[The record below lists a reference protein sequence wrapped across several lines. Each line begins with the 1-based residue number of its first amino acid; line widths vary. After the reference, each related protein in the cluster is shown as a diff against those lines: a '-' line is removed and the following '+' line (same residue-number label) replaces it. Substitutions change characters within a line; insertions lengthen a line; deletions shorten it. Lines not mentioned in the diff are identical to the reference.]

1 MKFFRANIGI
11 KRHGELSSDNFSLIK
26 GERFT
31 TFDNDQ
37 DTWKEGNCAT
47 DLRKWFQDTAFSYK
61 HTTSG
66 HFVKHFS
73 DSAGWFS
80 RCTYFNA
87 NGRYYSTG
95 IDTANKRDG
104 IYWAKYPV
112 NLRPVDPSNRAK
124 RVGSYYWTMKS
135 TKISILVNPNQN

>member
-1 MKFFRANIGI
+1 MVSYLR
-11 KRHGELSSDNFSLIK
+11 
-26 GERFT
+26 T
-31 TFDNDQ
+31 TFLWLKENDSLLL
-37 DTWKEGNCAT
+37 TTTRILGRKEIVLLIYVS
-47 DLRKWFQDTAFSYK
+47 DFHFLSYK

-66 HFVKHFS
+66 HFVKQFS

-135 TKISILVNPNQN
+135 TKISILVNPNQK

>member
-1 MKFFRANIGI
+1 MTRILGRKEIVLLI
-11 KRHGELSSDNFSLIK
+11 YVSDFK
-26 GERFT
+26 G
-31 TFDNDQ
+31 FDRTNTLV
-37 DTWKEGNCAT
+37 DT
-47 DLRKWFQDTAFSYK
+47 L
-61 HTTSG
+61 
-66 HFVKHFS
+66 FS

-112 NLRPVDPSNRAK
+112 NLRPVDPNNRAK

-135 TKISILVNPNQN
+135 TKISILVNPNQK